1 MSEQMPAELLKARS
15 KIDQI
20 DRQLV
25 ELLAVRFQLTLQVGL
40 LKADQ
45 GLAAFDESR
54 EAQQLDELRELCQ
67 EQGLDSEFITELFKR
82 IMEEVVKNHNKLK
95 DVQHQLFL
103 DCLPIGISL
112 LECPPPLAM
121 RRDKGR
127 CGA

>member
-1 MSEQMPAELLKARS
+1 MSEQMPPELLKARS

-54 EAQQLDELRELCQ
+54 EAQKLDELRELCQ

-82 IMEEVVKNHNKLK
+82 IMEEVVKNHKKLK
-95 DVQHQLFL
+95 DV
-103 DCLPIGISL
+103 
-112 LECPPPLAM
+112 
-121 RRDKGR
+121 
-127 CGA
+127 

>member
-25 ELLAVRFQLTLQVGL
+25 ELLAMRFQLTLQVGL

-54 EAQQLDELRELCQ
+54 EAQKLDELRQLCQ
-67 EQGLDSEFITELFKR
+67 EQGLDSEFITVLFKR

-95 DVQHQLFL
+95 DV
-103 DCLPIGISL
+103 
-112 LECPPPLAM
+112 
-121 RRDKGR
+121 
-127 CGA
+127 